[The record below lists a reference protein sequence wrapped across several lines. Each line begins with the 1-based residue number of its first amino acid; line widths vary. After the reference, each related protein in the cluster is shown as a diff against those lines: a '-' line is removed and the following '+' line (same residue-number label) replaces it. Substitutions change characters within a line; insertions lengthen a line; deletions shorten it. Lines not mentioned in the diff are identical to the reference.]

1 MVLVWLLLLF
11 ASVWGASPSYQQAA
25 HFSVSSGYP
34 NGGSFFTQQQGV
46 LAQGPYNVSF
56 QVVCSDNAC
65 QASQLKAGYYPH
77 TWRLDLGYLSR
88 FQSAHLIKQTP
99 FFGVSF
105 QYPNDLASKP
115 LYPPAWRPW
124 LGIRTT
130 KSNQLTIRDAT
141 QTLFLGQVDPDYLL
155 FSSSN
160 LPIGSYPITITSTD
174 TQGNIEQTNQFI
186 AQPLY
191 PNQQQESVLINI
203 GWPVGKTANSNFGLP
218 PIDANSQKLL
228 AFASYARKWPLGFL
242 AASSGFSVN
251 SLQIGL
257 RNVISSSHYAFAPEL
272 LWQTGP
278 YSGSPGYNVALGSQF
293 TWLPSTHTASQV
305 SAYTYPS
312 TPEDGNTYPS
322 VVHTQITHQQKSWKS
337 YFTWHWSSYTADNY
351 WQSKISFR
359 LPASQKWQYNLSLL
373 ADKKWQSSHSTTL
386 RVQANQ
392 QPPTRNRLHYL
403 ASSRVQVA
411 SWSQKT
417 TPNWYNHV
425 KIGRYSQPSGPHLQ
439 GSWRTTWENPQGL
452 VQMKTGF
459 SQHSNHPMQWALEVD
474 TGFSIAERVVV
485 WHSVPSI
492 WQSYI
497 IHIPA
502 TPASRWFW
510 WEDSSTKQAVIKP
523 VRAYSV
529 VTLEPEMP
537 VEYTSSLVYP
547 GNLLV
552 KHTLT

>member
-1 MVLVWLLLLF
+1 MLLVWFLLLL
-11 ASVWGASPSYQQAA
+11 PSLWAGPLSFQQTA

-34 NGGSFFTQQQGV
+34 NSSSFFTQQQGV

-56 QVVCSDNAC
+56 QVACSDDSC
-65 QASQLKAGYYPH
+65 QASQLKAGYYPQA
-77 TWRLDLGYLSR
+77 WRLDLGYLSR
-88 FQSAHLIKQTP
+88 FQSANLTKKTP
-99 FFGVSF
+99 FFGLSF

-155 FSSSN
+155 FSSGN
-160 LPIGSYPITITSTD
+160 LPVGSYPITITSTD
-174 TQGNIEQTNQFI
+174 TQGNIEQTNQFV

-203 GWPVGKTANSNFGLP
+203 GWPVGKTAESNFGLP

-251 SLQIGL
+251 SWQIGL
-257 RNVISSSHYAFAPEL
+257 RNVISSSHYALAPEL

-278 YSGSPGYNVALGSQF
+278 HSGGPGYNLALGSQF
-293 TWLPSTHTASQV
+293 TWLPSAHTASQV
-305 SAYTYPS
+305 SAYTYPT

-322 VVHTQITHQQKSWKS
+322 VVHTQITHQKKSWQS
-337 YFTWHWSSYTADNY
+337 YLTWHWSSSTADSY
-351 WQSKISFR
+351 WQSKVSFV
-359 LPASQKWQYNLSLL
+359 LPASAEWQYNLSLL
-373 ADKKWQSSHSTTL
+373 ADKKSQSPHSTTL

-392 QPPTRNRLHYL
+392 KTPSRNRLTYL
-403 ASSRVQVA
+403 VSSRIQAA

-417 TPNWYNHV
+417 TPTWHNHV
-425 KIGRYSQPSGPHLQ
+425 RIGRYAQPSGPHLQ
-439 GSWRTTWENPQGL
+439 GSWRCTWENPQGL
-452 VQMKTGF
+452 IHMKTGV
-459 SQHSNHPMQWALEVD
+459 SQHSNHPLQWALDAD
-474 TGFSIAERVVV
+474 TGFSIADGVVV

-497 IHIPA
+497 IHLPA
-502 TPASRWFW
+502 TPTSRWFW
-510 WEDSSTKQAVIKP
+510 WEDSPNKHPIIKP

-529 VTLEPEMP
+529 VPPDQEAPT
-537 VEYTSSLVYP
+537 EYSSSLVYP